1 MKQIRLDVSTFAAFL
16 PIFALVSNA
25 GAVEPLTY
33 QPSVVRVEYQ
43 RPLAAYAFDL
53 RDVRITDG
61 LFRHAMDL
69 DRRYLLSLDPER
81 LLHVFRIN
89 AGLPSD
95 AQPLGGWEDPK
106 CELRGHFVGH
116 YLSACSLMYASTGDT
131 ALQQR
136 VEGIVRELA
145 KCQEKLGNGYLSAFP
160 EEFFDRVET
169 TGRVW
174 APYYTLHKI
183 LAGLLDA
190 YVYCDNLQALE
201 VAKKLGDWV
210 IARNRRLSDDQMQR
224 MLGVEHGGMNEALA
238 NLYALTGEQKY
249 LEIAERFNHRAV
261 LEPLSRGEDVLT
273 GLHANTQI
281 PKFIGAARLFE
292 ITGNDWYLKAAIHFW
307 DYVVNER
314 SYVIGGNSDNE
325 HFSPKER
332 LSEALG
338 SNTTETCNTYNML
351 KLTRHLFCWHPT
363 ARYFDYYE
371 RALYNHILASQDP
384 TTGMMCYYVPLR
396 SGSHKSYSQPLDSFW
411 CCTGTGIEN
420 HAKYGDSIY
429 FHDGRGTLFVNLFI
443 ASELHW
449 RQSKLVLKQE
459 TNFPYEPRSRLSIT
473 CDKPL
478 ELTIAIRRPA
488 WTTQD
493 FQVKLNGDVVASGAD
508 EMGFVMLR
516 RVWKSGDQIEIE
528 LPMTLRTEGFRDNPH
543 RLAFLYGPIVLAGEL
558 PRLTVTQEQMA
569 RQAKG
574 SKYKPEIPFIVA
586 ESIDLSQFQPLENKP
601 CSWQAPSNLFRSLLH
616 DEPVSITLE
625 PFFAIH
631 QGRRYVVYWDQ
642 VSHQGW
648 QELVTRYQRDFEK
661 WRELEKKTIDYVT
674 IGDPESEK
682 KHNLQGD
689 NTSHGVF
696 NGRAWRHAINGGW
709 FSYEL
714 AVTGIRESQKPGEPS
729 QETISD
735 SSKPEASSVGRRSL
749 GLLVEYWGSD
759 SGNRVF
765 DILVNGQKI
774 ATERLS
780 NNRPGEFY
788 IETYPLSEELI
799 RGADRIIVRFQ
810 AHSGAMAGG
819 IFDLRVVALQE

>member
-1 MKQIRLDVSTFAAFL
+1 MKLIRLNVWTVIAFL
-16 PIFALVSNA
+16 PILGLVSHVRA
-25 GAVEPLTY
+25 IEPLTY
-33 QPSVVRVEYQ
+33 QPSVVRVENHS
-43 RPLAAYAFDL
+43 PLNAFAFDL

-69 DRRYLLSLDPER
+69 DKRYLLSLDPDR

-89 AGLPSD
+89 AGLPSG

-116 YLSACSLMYASTGDT
+116 YLSACSLMYASTGDM
-131 ALQQR
+131 ALRER
-136 VEGIVRELA
+136 VEVIVRELA

-190 YVYCDNLQALE
+190 YVHCENNQALE
-201 VAKKLGDWV
+201 VAKKFGDWV
-210 IARNRRLSDDQMQR
+210 IARNRRLSDEQMQR

-238 NLYALTGEQKY
+238 NLYALTGESKY
-249 LEIAERFNHRAV
+249 LAIAERFNHRAV
-261 LEPLSRGEDVLT
+261 LEPLSQGKDVLT

-292 ITGNDWYLKAAIHFW
+292 ITGNDWYRQAAIHFW
-307 DYVVNER
+307 NYVVNER

-332 LSEALG
+332 LSKALG
-338 SNTTETCNTYNML
+338 PNTTETCNTYNML
-351 KLTRHLFCWHPT
+351 KLSRHLFCWQPISQ
-363 ARYFDYYE
+363 YFDYYE

-384 TTGMMCYYVPLR
+384 DSGMMCYYVPLR
-396 SGSHKSYSQPLDSFW
+396 SGSQKSYSQPLDSFW

-429 FHDGRGTLFVNLFI
+429 FHDGQETLFVNLFI

-449 RQSKLVLKQE
+449 RQTGLVLKQE
-459 TNFPYEPRSRLSIT
+459 ANFPYEPRSTVLLS
-473 CDKPL
+473 CEKPL
-478 ELTIAIRRPA
+478 ELTISIRRPA
-488 WTTQD
+488 WATQD
-493 FQVKLNGDVVASGAD
+493 FQVKVNGDPVSSGGD
-508 EMGFVMLR
+508 EMGFVRLR
-516 RVWKSGDQIEIE
+516 RIWKSGDRIEIE
-528 LPMTLRTEGFRDNPH
+528 LPMTLRTEAFRDNPR

-558 PRLTVTQEQMA
+558 PRLTGKQAQMA
-569 RQAKG
+569 RQVKG
-574 SKYKPEIPFIVA
+574 SKYNPEIPMIVA
-586 ESIDLSQFQPLENKP
+586 ESIDPNQFRPLENKP
-601 CSWQAPSNLFRSLLH
+601 CCWQSPPKLFRSLLL
-616 DEPVSITLE
+616 DEPVPITLE

-642 VSHQGW
+642 VSPEGW
-648 QELVTRYQRDFEK
+648 QELITTYQRDLEK
-661 WRELEKKTIDYVT
+661 LRELEKKTIDYVI
-674 IGDPESEK
+674 IGDAESENR
-682 KHNLQGD
+682 HNLQGD

-696 NGRAWRHAINGGW
+696 QGRAWRHAVNGGW

-714 AVTGIRESQKPGEPS
+714 AVMKTKGSEGPGES
-729 QETISD
+729 LQEPGQD
-735 SSKPEASSVGRRSL
+735 SSKSEAQSVEGRSI

-774 ATERLS
+774 ATERLN

-788 IETYPLSEELI
+788 NQIYPLSDELVQNV
-799 RGADRIIVRFQ
+799 DRITVRFQ
-810 AHSGAMAGG
+810 AHAGATAGG
-819 IFDLRVVALQE
+819 IFDLRVVVLK